1 MLVELSLTFAL
12 AGVVK
17 GVAGMGLPTVAM
29 GLLGLFMSPA
39 KAAAL
44 VIIPSLITNVW
55 QFVAGRDLRVLLLR
69 TWPMLLAMAATTWA
83 ATGLLTGGFAD
94 HATTALGT
102 VLVVYAVIGLANIRL
117 RVPDRMEFW
126 LGPLVGVTTGIVTG
140 ATGVFV
146 IPAAPYFQALG
157 LEKDDLIAALGLSF
171 TVSTVALAAGL
182 ASRGAFH
189 LGAAGASLLCTVP
202 TLAGFLA
209 GQWIRSKIDPVAFR
223 RIFFLGLLL
232 LGVDLIGRSGTWAA

>member
-1 MLVELSLTFAL
+1 MIVQLSLIFIL
-12 AGVVK
+12 AGIVK

-29 GLLGLFMSPA
+29 GLLGLFMPPA

-44 VIIPSLITNVW
+44 VIVPSLITNVW
-55 QFVAGRDLRVLLLR
+55 QFVVGRDVTALVLRV
-69 TWPMLLAMAATTWA
+69 WPMLLAVAVTTWA
-83 ATGLLTGGFAD
+83 AAGLLTGGFAQ
-94 HATTALGT
+94 HATTALGS
-102 VLVVYAVIGLANIRL
+102 VLAVYAVMGLANIRL
-117 RVPDRMEFW
+117 RVPDRMEVW

-189 LGAAGASLLCTVP
+189 LNAAGASLLCTAP
-202 TLAGFLA
+202 TLLGLLA

-232 LGVDLIGRSGTWAA
+232 LGADLIGRSLF

>member
-1 MLVELSLTFAL
+1 MLVELALTFVL

-17 GVAGMGLPTVAM
+17 GIAGMGLPTVAM
-29 GLLGLFMSPA
+29 GLLGLFMAPA
-39 KAAAL
+39 QAAAL

-55 QFVAGRDLRVLLLR
+55 QFVAGPDMRALVLR
-69 TWPMLLAMAATTWA
+69 TWPMLLAMAVTTWPA
-83 ATGLLTGGFAD
+83 AGLLTGGFAQ
-94 HATTALGT
+94 HATTALGS
-102 VLVVYAVIGLANIRL
+102 VLVIYAAVGLANIRL
-117 RVPDRMEFW
+117 RVPNAMEFW
-126 LGPLVGVTTGIVTG
+126 LAPLVGVATGIVTG

-171 TVSTVALAAGL
+171 TVSTLALAAGL

-189 LGAAGASLLCTVP
+189 LNAAGASLLCTAP
-202 TLAGFLA
+202 TLLGVFA
-209 GQWIRSKIDPVAFR
+209 GQWIRRKIDPVTFR

-232 LGVDLIGRSGTWAA
+232 LGVDLIGRSIF

>member
-1 MLVELSLTFAL
+1 
-12 AGVVK
+12 
-17 GVAGMGLPTVAM
+17 M
-29 GLLGLFMSPA
+29 GLLGLFMTPA

-55 QFVAGRDLRVLLLR
+55 QFVAGPDVRAMVLR
-69 TWPMLLAMAATTWA
+69 TWPTLLAMAVATWA
-83 ATGLLTGGFAD
+83 AAGLLTGGFAD
-94 HATTALGT
+94 HATTALGS
-102 VLVVYAVIGLANIRL
+102 VLVVYAVMGLANVGL

-126 LGPLVGVTTGIVTG
+126 LGLLIGVTTGIVTG

-146 IPAAPYFQALG
+146 IPAAPHFAALG

-182 ASRGAFH
+182 AGRGAFY

-202 TLAGFLA
+202 TLAGLLA

-223 RIFFLGLLL
+223 WIFFLGLLL
-232 LGVDLIGRSGTWAA
+232 LGANLIGRSIF